1 VAEEK
6 KNQEVVVPEEE
17 IKEIKSL
24 QEKYQGLALQLGQI
38 TLQRSQLTR
47 ELENIESNEQ
57 KLLVAYDEARESE
70 EEIVKKMTDK
80 YGIGNLDVETGK
92 FTPQN

>member
-1 VAEEK
+1 MAEEK
-6 KNQEVVVPEEE
+6 KNPEVVVPEEE

-24 QEKYQGLALQLGQI
+24 QETYQGIALQLGQ
-38 TLQRSQLTR
+38 TRLQQAQLTK
-47 ELENIESNEQ
+47 ELDNIEANEQ

-70 EEIVKKMTDK
+70 QKIVKKMTDK

>member
-1 VAEEK
+1 MAEDK

-17 IKEIKSL
+17 IQEIKSL

-70 EEIVKKMTDK
+70 EEIVKKMRDK